1 MKITLKRIAALAGAL
16 VMVGSLTACDPPMPP
31 DVAAQMLEQT
41 YTCKKGDV
49 AVAFPALM
57 QDVGFNLNDSLI
69 ASCVDPLPEMTLT
82 TVTVSDEAQIF
93 VSDYPVSPS
102 ICKPVFTVPYAIEAA
117 ALAFMNEDSS
127 SLTLSPK
134 TAAAILNG
142 KITSWDDPAIATE
155 NPDTTFTAKPIVVRA
170 SADSLAFLSLNSWL
184 TRFKSPIDAKSFKIT
199 KSADAADQNP
209 LDEGEIAIV
218 PNSFAFSETLSVASI
233 LMGIDKETGDQLLA
247 VPDNQG
253 IPSAATQ
260 WVAKSTKSKIT
271 VELDPSLPA
280 LPLPGLDVAATPY
293 QAIYPVN
300 LSVCGK
306 ESLLN
311 RAVALYMLR
320 LDSQGWIPNGNF
332 NQLSEEIR
340 LLSLDMA
347 RQGLPI
353 PKLTEGQ

>member
-155 NPDTTFTAKPIVVRA
+155 NPDTTFNV
-170 SADSLAFLSLNSWL
+170 
-184 TRFKSPIDAKSFKIT
+184 
-199 KSADAADQNP
+199 
-209 LDEGEIAIV
+209 
-218 PNSFAFSETLSVASI
+218 
-233 LMGIDKETGDQLLA
+233 
-247 VPDNQG
+247 
-253 IPSAATQ
+253 
-260 WVAKSTKSKIT
+260 
-271 VELDPSLPA
+271 
-280 LPLPGLDVAATPY
+280 
-293 QAIYPVN
+293 
-300 LSVCGK
+300 
-306 ESLLN
+306 
-311 RAVALYMLR
+311 
-320 LDSQGWIPNGNF
+320 
-332 NQLSEEIR
+332 
-340 LLSLDMA
+340 
-347 RQGLPI
+347 
-353 PKLTEGQ
+353 